1 MPQITNSQLLTA
13 FGRLEE
19 RVKHLEDQARSN
31 DASHDRMEAKIETLT
46 DKITSLEQNIVFW
59 QRIGGF
65 VSPVVVGVIVVLI
78 EHLFFR

>member
-19 RVKHLEDQARSN
+19 RVKHLEDQAKAN
-31 DASHDRMEAKIETLT
+31 DASHDRLETKIETLS

-65 VSPVVVGVIVVLI
+65 VSPVIAGVIVVI
-78 EHLFFR
+78 IQHLFHL